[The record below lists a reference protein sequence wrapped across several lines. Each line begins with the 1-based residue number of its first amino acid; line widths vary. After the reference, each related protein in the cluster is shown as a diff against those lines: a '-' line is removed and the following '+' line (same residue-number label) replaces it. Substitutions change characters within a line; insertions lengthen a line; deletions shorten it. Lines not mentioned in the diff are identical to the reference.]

1 MSASQRFEEYLE
13 HSGDGLGHMDRH
25 TGPMTPRSHNSIAR
39 VALLPNYCL
48 LADAGCRV
56 NQEAFRSRFTDMGLP
71 YAVGIKSSAVVWPPG
86 VEPLLPKRSSGMGR
100 SPVMPRRTRPVSL
113 YRSNRWL
120 VRCRLALS
128 RRSVGAKGQT
138 KCSEVA
144 LRLFGCA
151 KPVENCSKLD
161 PNLRCQATFLV

>member
-13 HSGDGLGHMDRH
+13 HSADGLGHMDRH
-25 TGPMTPRSHNSIAR
+25 TEPMLPRSRKSIAR

-56 NQEAFRSRFTDMGLP
+56 NQAFRSRFTDIGLP
-71 YAVGIKSSAVVWPPG
+71 HAVGIESSAVVWPLG

-113 YRSNRWL
+113 YRSN
-120 VRCRLALS
+120 S
-128 RRSVGAKGQT
+128 
-138 KCSEVA
+138 
-144 LRLFGCA
+144 
-151 KPVENCSKLD
+151 
-161 PNLRCQATFLV
+161 